1 MSLWS
6 TINRFGKN
14 FFIFPDINRQIFE
27 ISSLK
32 STKIAQAVYNQ
43 NWSEA
48 DVRYQK
54 MLVLIAERAQKPA
67 ILKATSFVLVSRGT
81 MTEVGRKFMTFSY
94 SKNNKNFIILQ
105 IMQLSYK
112 FFALLRTMYVK

>member
-1 MSLWS
+1 M
-6 TINRFGKN
+6 
-14 FFIFPDINRQIFE
+14 
-27 ISSLK
+27 K

-81 MTEVGRKFMTFSY
+81 MTEVGRIFMTSSY
-94 SKNNKNFIILQ
+94 SKNHKNFIILQ